1 MSNIRR
7 RVYDALNVLITVQII
22 KKQGRYVS
30 PTDSTYIQGKKHSE
44 HWIEINRKKEALK
57 QLQEDYSYK
66 RHIFE
71 LLKQKHELMLRL
83 HQRNKQLQQNSE
95 SKRGVRRKFSFPLV
109 CWVPKREAGKVG
121 EF

>member
-57 QLQEDYSYK
+57 
-66 RHIFE
+66 
-71 LLKQKHELMLRL
+71 
-83 HQRNKQLQQNSE
+83 
-95 SKRGVRRKFSFPLV
+95 
-109 CWVPKREAGKVG
+109 
-121 EF
+121 